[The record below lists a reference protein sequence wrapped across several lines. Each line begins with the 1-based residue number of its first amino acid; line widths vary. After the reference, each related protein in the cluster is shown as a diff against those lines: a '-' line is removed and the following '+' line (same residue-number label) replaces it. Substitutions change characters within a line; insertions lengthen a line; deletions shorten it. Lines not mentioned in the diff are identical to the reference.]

1 MFEKN
6 LRLAC
11 LLDFY
16 GEVLS
21 ERKQSVLSLYYN
33 EDLSL
38 AEIAEEIGIS
48 RQGVRELIK
57 KAEEELLFF
66 EEKLGLEKKFNQALN
81 QSQKVFSL
89 MESEGTSEALKGEM
103 QTLVQRNMFQSLS
116 DKLNNAFKKFRS
128 KGKLTEADVKAGMRE
143 IKLALLEADV
153 NFKVVKDFINTVSAR
168 AVGGDVLESLMPA

>member
-6 LRLAC
+6 LKLAC

-48 RQGVRELIK
+48 RQGVRDLIK
-57 KAEEELLFF
+57 KAEEELLFL
-66 EEKLGLEKKFNQALN
+66 EEKLGLEKKFN
-81 QSQKVFSL
+81 
-89 MESEGTSEALKGEM
+89 EALAQSDRIFKILRDENASPELISQM
-103 QTLVQRNMFQSLS
+103 SELVDILKQ
-116 DKLNNAFKKFRS
+116 
-128 KGKLTEADVKAGMRE
+128 
-143 IKLALLEADV
+143 
-153 NFKVVKDFINTVSAR
+153 
-168 AVGGDVLESLMPA
+168 

>member
-6 LRLAC
+6 LKLAC

-38 AEIAEEIGIS
+38 AEIAADAGIS

-57 KAEEELLFF
+57 KAEEELRFY
-66 EEKLGLEKKFNQALN
+66 EEKLGLAE
-81 QSQKVFSL
+81 
-89 MESEGTSEALKGEM
+89 
-103 QTLVQRNMFQSLS
+103 R
-116 DKLNNAFKKFRS
+116 FR
-128 KGKLTEADVKAGMRE
+128 KTQECAERLIG
-143 IKLALLEADV
+143 LLEQSKD
-153 NFKVVKDFINTVSAR
+153 NQCVVDAAR
-168 AVGGDVLESLMPA
+168 ELAEAVRS